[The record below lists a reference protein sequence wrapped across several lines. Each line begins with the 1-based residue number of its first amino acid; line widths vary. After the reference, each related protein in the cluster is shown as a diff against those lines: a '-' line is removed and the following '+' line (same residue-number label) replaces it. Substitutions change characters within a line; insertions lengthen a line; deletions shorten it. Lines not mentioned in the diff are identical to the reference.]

1 MANISS
7 RINLT
12 LLKHARREMNGQ
24 GGKKID
30 CLIIPIDENHLY
42 KGEKGVYLDLTS
54 IEIKDKSKQAP
65 GQKDTHLIKQSFS
78 REFYDTLTDE
88 QKQAFPILG
97 NTIDWSKVAPS
108 EPQPMQSS
116 ELSQSAV
123 DQYQDNEDDVDLPF

>member
-24 GGKKID
+24 DGKKID
-30 CLIIPIDENHLY
+30 CLIIPIDENNLY

-65 GQKDTHLIKQSFS
+65 NQKDTHLIKQSFT
-78 REFYDTLTDE
+78 REFYDSLTDE
-88 QKQAFPILG
+88 QKQSYPILG

-108 EPQPMQSS
+108 EPVPMQSS

-123 DQYQDNEDDVDLPF
+123 DSYNDGTDDLPF

>member
-7 RINLT
+7 RINMT
-12 LLKHARREMNGQ
+12 LLKHVRREMTGQ

-65 GQKDTHLIKQSFS
+65 GQKDTHLIKQTLPKD
-78 REFYDTLTDE
+78 FYETLTDE
-88 QKQAFPILG
+88 QKQSYPILG

-108 EPQPMQSS
+108 EPQPAQSATLS
-116 ELSQSAV
+116 ESAV
-123 DQYQDNEDDVDLPF
+123 DAYNDADGPDDLPF

>member
-12 LLKHARREMNGQ
+12 LLKHARREMKGQ

-88 QKQAFPILG
+88 QKKAFPILG

-116 ELSQSAV
+116 DLSQSAV
-123 DQYQDNEDDVDLPF
+123 DQYQDNEENYDLPF

>member
-12 LLKHARREMNGQ
+12 LLKHVRREMTGQ

-78 REFYDTLTDE
+78 REFYDSLTDE

-108 EPQPMQSS
+108 EPQPQTSS
-116 ELSQSAV
+116 SLSESAI
-123 DQYQDNEDDVDLPF
+123 DQYQDEKEDDLPF

>member
-7 RINLT
+7 RINMT
-12 LLKHARREMNGQ
+12 LLKHVRREMTGQ

-65 GQKDTHLIKQSFS
+65 CQKDTHLIKQTLPKD
-78 REFYDTLTDE
+78 FYETLTDE
-88 QKQAFPILG
+88 QKQSYPILG

-108 EPQPMQSS
+108 EPQPAQSTTLS
-116 ELSQSAV
+116 ESAV
-123 DQYQDNEDDVDLPF
+123 DAYNDADDVPF